1 MSDPR
6 DPRSPRDPR
15 DPRGPKGPQRK
26 GRPGS
31 GRVAPSPGT
40 GRAAPVD
47 GGGARAPHSSE
58 APTEPIPTIGP
69 RGGPTVRRG
78 GSAAG
83 VPGGGTAGTPRGGSA
98 GSGAPRGT
106 RAERQRAASRS
117 EGGRGGNGDD
127 RLGRQGAGASGP
139 RRRRGKSRNGRV
151 LLVIG
156 LMLLPLVLGVGWFA
170 YQLRPGSDGPPV
182 TIAVV
187 HGESTGDVA
196 HELAN
201 KGVISSALAFQIWSA
216 VSGSSPVPGTYKLH
230 EGIGIRSAASIL
242 KAGPLIVKVPDLK
255 LFLPPGLTLTK
266 IADLV
271 GKVYEKDLAKASL
284 RAAAFLKVAQ
294 SGTIR
299 SKYEPAGVNS
309 LEGLLFPDTYQVGA
323 HWTDTQILDR
333 LVGRFDQIADKAGL
347 ASAQGLSPYQVI
359 VAASLIQTEA
369 KVAVDAPLISAVIR
383 NRLAKSMPL
392 QIDSTLCYAK
402 GGCPPLPTDA
412 DKQINS
418 PYNTYLIAALPPTPI
433 ASVTAANLQAALNP
447 AAVPYLYYVIADA
460 SGKHAFATTLAEH
473 NQNVAAARA
482 KGLL

>member
-1 MSDPR
+1 
-6 DPRSPRDPR
+6 
-15 DPRGPKGPQRK
+15 
-26 GRPGS
+26 
-31 GRVAPSPGT
+31 
-40 GRAAPVD
+40 
-47 GGGARAPHSSE
+47 
-58 APTEPIPTIGP
+58 
-69 RGGPTVRRG
+69 
-78 GSAAG
+78 
-83 VPGGGTAGTPRGGSA
+83 
-98 GSGAPRGT
+98 
-106 RAERQRAASRS
+106 
-117 EGGRGGNGDD
+117 
-127 RLGRQGAGASGP
+127 
-139 RRRRGKSRNGRV
+139 V

-156 LMLLPLVLGVGWFA
+156 LMLLPFILGIGWFG
-170 YQLRPGSDGPPV
+170 YQLRPGSSGPPV
-182 TIAVV
+182 KITVTKSM
-187 HGESTGDVA
+187 GTGDVA
-196 HELAN
+196 SLLAD
-201 KGVISSALAFQIWSA
+201 KGVISSALAFQVWTA
-216 VSGSSPVPGTYKLH
+216 VSGSSALPGTYHLH
-230 EGIGIRSAASIL
+230 EGLGVRGAASIL
-242 KAGPLIVKVPDLK
+242 SAGPPVVKVPDLK
-255 LFLPPGLTLTK
+255 LFLPPGLTLAK
-266 IADLV
+266 IADVV
-271 GKVYEKDLAKASL
+271 GKLYEKDPAKASL

-294 SGTIR
+294 SNVVR

-309 LEGLLFPDTYQVGA
+309 LEGLLFPDTYFVGL
-323 HWTDTQILDR
+323 HWTDQQIIQL
-333 LVGRFDQIADKAGL
+333 LVNQFDTVADKAGL